1 MFQTMMAGIILYS
14 ATAID
19 LIIILLIFFGRA
31 KTKKQYRDIYLGQY
45 LGSLI
50 LMIVSLF
57 FAYILGFVPQK
68 WLLGF
73 LGIIPIYFGVK
84 TLLTDN
90 CAGEENAKKQL
101 QEKGLSKL
109 LSVVALVVLGSCGA
123 DNIGLFVPYFVT
135 LNVKELIITLFVFIV
150 LMFLLA
156 FSAHKLSDIP
166 IIGNLI
172 EKYGVWI
179 MGVVYISL
187 GVFIIFESQTLQT
200 LFNAIIG

>member
-1 MFQTMMAGIILYS
+1 MLQTIIASAILYC
-14 ATAID
+14 ATATD

-45 LGSLI
+45 LGSFILI
-50 LMIVSLF
+50 IVSLI

-73 LGIIPIYFGVK
+73 LGVIPIYFGVK
-84 TLLTDN
+84 TLVSND
-90 CAGEENAKKQL
+90 CAGEDNAKQQL
-101 QEKGLSKL
+101 KEKGLSKL

-123 DNIGLFVPYFVT
+123 DNIGLFVPYFVS
-135 LNVKELIITLFVFIV
+135 LNFQALIITLLVFVC
-150 LMFLLA
+150 LMFFLA
-156 FSAHKLSDIP
+156 FIAHKLSDIP
-166 IIGNLI
+166 GVGELI

-187 GVFIIFESQTLQT
+187 GVFIIFESQTIQT